1 MPKYNPGMAE
11 DDLDIPTSDMPE
23 GDTEMGDE
31 SEEESTDNA
40 DGEETTTIPKSMF
53 QGKSVKPNDQFYFT
67 VVAVH
72 GDEVEVKYSTGED
85 ESGSE
90 MSKSQSS
97 MDKLPRY

>member
-1 MPKYNPGMAE
+1 MSE
-11 DDLDIPTSDMPE
+11 DDLDIPASDMPE
-23 GDTEMGDE
+23 GDTEIGD
-31 SEEESTDNA
+31 EEESEDES
-40 DGEETTTIPKSMF
+40 GEETTTIPKSMF